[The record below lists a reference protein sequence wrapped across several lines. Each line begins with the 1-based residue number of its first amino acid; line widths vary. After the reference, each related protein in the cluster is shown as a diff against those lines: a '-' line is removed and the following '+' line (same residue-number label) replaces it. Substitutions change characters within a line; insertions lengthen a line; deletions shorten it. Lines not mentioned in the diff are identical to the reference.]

1 VTDTDSG
8 PLAALDLA
16 RFAPLSM
23 PSRLLLGPGPSPVHP
38 RVSQA
43 LAAPTVGHLDPAFL
57 ALMDELQC
65 LLRALFRTRNE
76 LTFAVSGTGSAGMEA
91 CLVNALEPGDRV
103 VIGENGV
110 FGGRMAEIASRLGCD
125 VVRVSVPFGQALDP
139 AAIGAALAAGKT
151 KLLAV
156 VHAETSTGVLQSI
169 PELTRLAREAG
180 ALSLVDCV
188 TSLGGV
194 PVEIDEWGVDLAYSG
209 TQKCL
214 SCPPGLAPV
223 TFSPRAVAALR
234 ARRSKVSSWY
244 LDATMLLQYWGSER
258 VYHHTAP
265 INMLYALREAAL
277 LLCEEGLP
285 RAHARHHL
293 HHRALSAG
301 LQALGLELPVAEA
314 LRIPQLN
321 VVRIPHS
328 ARPEAELDGEVRG
341 ALLREHGIEVG
352 GGLGPMKGRVWRI
365 GLMGHGARRESV
377 ERVLGAL
384 EHVLQGAGAHIT
396 PGRALPAAQAIWQSE
411 ER

>member
-1 VTDTDSG
+1 VTQAGIDPT
-8 PLAALDLA
+8 
-16 RFAPLSM
+16 RFAPLS
-23 PSRLLLGPGPSPVHP
+23 PPPRLLLGPGPSPVHP
-38 RVSQA
+38 RVLQA
-43 LAAPTVGHLDPAFL
+43 LAAPTIGHLDPAFL
-57 ALMDELQC
+57 ALMDELQS
-65 LLRALFRTRNE
+65 LLRALFRTENE

-91 CLVNALEPGDRV
+91 CLVNVLEPGDRV
-103 VIGENGV
+103 VVGENGV
-110 FGGRMAEIASRLGCD
+110 FGGRMAEIATRLGCD

-139 AAIGAALAAGKT
+139 DAIAAALGTGKT

-169 PELTRLAREAG
+169 PELTRLARDAG

-223 TFSPRAVAALR
+223 TFSPRAVAVLR

-244 LDATMLLQYWGSER
+244 LDASMLLQYWGRER

-277 LLCEEGLP
+277 LLFEEGLP
-285 RAHARHHL
+285 AVHARHRL

-314 LRIPQLN
+314 VRIPQLN
-321 VVRIPHS
+321 TVRIPQLDTGRS
-328 ARPEAELDGEVRG
+328 PQAQLDGELRG
-341 ALLREHGIEVG
+341 ALLREHGIEIG
-352 GGLGPMKGRVWRI
+352 GGLGAMKGRVWRI

-377 ERVLGAL
+377 ERVLDAL
-384 EHVLQGAGAHIT
+384 ERELGRAGAGIT
-396 PGRALPAAQAIWQSE
+396 AGRALPAARAIWESE